1 MKAVADTLAVAR
13 SNLVERVARPTK
25 PHRAYRKAADEPLLV
40 LIRRLVDERPT
51 YGYRRITRL
60 ALIAGLPSAFC
71 CRFTSRVMRRYP

>member
-40 LIRRLVDERPT
+40 
-51 YGYRRITRL
+51 
-60 ALIAGLPSAFC
+60 C
-71 CRFTSRVMRRYP
+71 

>member
-40 LIRRLVDERPT
+40 LIRRLCIV
-51 YGYRRITRL
+51 
-60 ALIAGLPSAFC
+60 
-71 CRFTSRVMRRYP
+71 SRTGK